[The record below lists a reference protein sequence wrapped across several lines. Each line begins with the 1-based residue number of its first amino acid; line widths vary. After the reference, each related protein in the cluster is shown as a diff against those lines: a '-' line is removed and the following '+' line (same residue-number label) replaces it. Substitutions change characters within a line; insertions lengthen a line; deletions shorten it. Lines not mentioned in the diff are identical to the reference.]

1 MVWMASGYIMTE
13 DKKANR
19 GLGQNCSMPS
29 FFLTG
34 IERNIFTKSVAAYHI
49 HEAILIFS
57 SKDTTSGMLAVI
69 RGTSWLSLFMV
80 ILQDSSSFFRG

>member
-19 GLGQNCSMPS
+19 DLGQNCSMPF

-34 IERNIFTKSVAAYHI
+34 IERNIFINSVTASHI
-49 HEAILIFS
+49 YEAILIFS
-57 SKDTTSGMLAVI
+57 SKDSASDLVAMS
-69 RGTSWLSLFMV
+69 RGASWLS
-80 ILQDSSSFFRG
+80 